1 MKISKNIIVKSAI
14 KILILCIGF
23 MMMSTIK
30 SYGAVSITKG
40 TSVFTERSIS
50 DFYDM
55 SKEMKDAGQGLE
67 GTSVD
72 VHMATNKEWATVSYF
87 SNSNYGTATQG
98 KNTGLD
104 VTVDGVTYKSTNGN
118 ATGVMDWGKMCTF
131 TSGILDNYADI
142 ADTSD
147 QYTNG
152 KSIIE
157 NATNSKYVDL
167 LNSVKFSSMAIT
179 YWYSTFSQ
187 LSNSLEYPYSLR
199 IGLFGF
205 QAGYYGSSDATS
217 GVPRNN
223 VTFRPVIL
231 N

>member
-167 LNSVKFSSMAIT
+167 INDVSKLSMANNGWYTIWGHIGT
-179 YWYSTFSQ
+179 DTAFPYSTR
-187 LSNSLEYPYSLR
+187 L
-199 IGLFGF
+199 GLFGF
-205 QAGYYGSSDATS
+205 LAGNHAMRQWLSGWRAT
-217 GVPRNN
+217 
-223 VTFRPVIL
+223 F
-231 N
+231 